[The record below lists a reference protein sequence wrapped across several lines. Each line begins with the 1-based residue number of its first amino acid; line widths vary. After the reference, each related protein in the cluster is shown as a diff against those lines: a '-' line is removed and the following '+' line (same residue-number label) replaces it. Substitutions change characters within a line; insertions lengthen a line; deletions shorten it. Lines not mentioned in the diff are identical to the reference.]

1 MPAYD
6 DARSEGN
13 GESVQCT
20 RSRGMQWAASR
31 MRIAHHS
38 AVLKRQRLAMATQH
52 RRAARARRPLH
63 LRTNV
68 ARYRGQTA
76 VNCGRVG
83 RHRGDAN
90 HAGAVLPGLCLATVG
105 VRPLAVNRDART
117 GLVGEPT
124 YGGRYTANTASSG
137 DRTPGGAAC
146 AKRHAGGAG
155 LWMGRSLDLRAE
167 GEGKRY
173 NSPTK
178 TFK

>member
-52 RRAARARRPLH
+52 RRAVRARRPLH

-105 VRPLAVNRDART
+105 VRPPQSTGTHAR
-117 GLVGEPT
+117 VWW
-124 YGGRYTANTASSG
+124 ASPH
-137 DRTPGGAAC
+137 T
-146 AKRHAGGAG
+146 GAG
-155 LWMGRSLDLRAE
+155 ILPILPAAATEHLAALPVRSGMQEEQDCGWA
-167 GEGKRY
+167 GVW
-173 NSPTK
+173 T
-178 TFK
+178 